1 MSTKRTINQKSTTNS
16 LSLQE
21 LILIGKNQTSV
32 NTYNLNIEK
41 LENVIPALEKL
52 NAIIGMDSA
61 KNTITTIVL
70 YYLQNLCVRNVD
82 MMHTMIKGDSG
93 TGKTMLARIIGEIY
107 WKLGV
112 LDQCKSNSHNV
123 EKVDDNVDD
132 NHRHLRKKT
141 KQNDVNY
148 INKQDDYDYDDGF
161 MVDDNGDDSSFEEC
175 DDSVLSDTS
184 TDNTSYKFIETSR
197 SDFVDKYQG
206 GTAHKVRKLFYSAI
220 GGVIFIDEAYSLG
233 NIGAE
238 DTYNREAIDAITSM
252 LEKLKGS
259 VVVIFAGYKDAMENN
274 LFHYNEGLYRRI
286 TFTIII
292 DSYTPAQLSEIFLM
306 MVKNIDIDDPWLVTC
321 SKNAIQTFFK
331 TNNVF
336 FPHFGGDIETLIF
349 NVKMQHSLRLLFS
362 HKSERKHINISD
374 INNAF
379 KEYKTHR
386 AI

>member
-21 LILIGKNQTSV
+21 LILIGKKQTSV

-41 LENVIPALEKL
+41 LENVIPTLEKL

-206 GTAHKVRKLFYSAI
+206 GTAHKVHKLFYSAI

-349 NVKMQHSLRLLFS
+349 NVKMQHSLRLLSS

>member
-21 LILIGKNQTSV
+21 LILIGKKQTSV

-41 LENVIPALEKL
+41 LENVIPTLEKL

-233 NIGAE
+233 ILVPK
-238 DTYNREAIDAITSM
+238 IHII
-252 LEKLKGS
+252 EKLL
-259 VVVIFAGYKDAMENN
+259 M
-274 LFHYNEGLYRRI
+274 
-286 TFTIII
+286 
-292 DSYTPAQLSEIFLM
+292 QLL
-306 MVKNIDIDDPWLVTC
+306 PC
-321 SKNAIQTFFK
+321 
-331 TNNVF
+331 
-336 FPHFGGDIETLIF
+336 
-349 NVKMQHSLRLLFS
+349 
-362 HKSERKHINISD
+362 
-374 INNAF
+374 
-379 KEYKTHR
+379 
-386 AI
+386 